1 MKNIGRWANNENKAK
16 SRGSFSRVTWRC
28 SLPHFQLRVKVKF
41 VAFFQPFPGTSKLN
55 ENIPIQIS
63 AAVTQDNQ
71 SWFVHQSNMPSL
83 TDCFDYESFSYVSM
97 ASTPFDVVLYCLVR
111 IIATFPPAPSQ
122 NRTVLQVDLDTAED
136 RQELNGAII
145 DFFILQWQFSVCF

>member
-1 MKNIGRWANNENKAK
+1 M
-16 SRGSFSRVTWRC
+16 
-28 SLPHFQLRVKVKF
+28 RVKVKF

-71 SWFVHQSNMPSL
+71 SWFVNQSNMPSL
-83 TDCFDYESFSYVSM
+83 TNCFDYESFSYVSM
-97 ASTPFDVVLYCLVR
+97 ASPPFDVVLYCLVR

-122 NRTVLQVDLDTAED
+122 NQ
-136 RQELNGAII
+136 N
-145 DFFILQWQFSVCF
+145 SVTDGPRYC